1 MSLVI
6 LALAAY
12 EGDGQ
17 HALKENAFCLTFH
30 CLHTIW
36 PYPLSFHCVSIDGC
50 QDDGSDSLSVGSTR
64 SGCAEH
70 VSEFLQSRLNLK
82 FMQMSLSSMQHM
94 GLNKSNQNVKLGSG
108 DQI

>member
-12 EGDGQ
+12 EGDGPTR
-17 HALKENAFCLTFH
+17 HPREGLLLDISLFAHYLAT
-30 CLHTIW
+30 
-36 PYPLSFHCVSIDGC
+36 YPLSFDEC
-50 QDDGSDSLSVGSTR
+50 QDDGSYSLSVGNSR
-64 SGCAEH
+64 SGCAENI
-70 VSEFLQSRLNLK
+70 SEFLQSPFNLK
-82 FMQMSLSSMQHM
+82 FMQMSLSSTQHM